1 MPVMAMKLVVYLTLH
16 DFVMATEKRI
26 DVVITLN
33 SDSSSARIEP
43 ESAPV
48 QLLKAANRALQQ
60 AGQHMEVKCH
70 SWCFVLKGT
79 GTRDLIWLKVV
90 SLERS

>member
-1 MPVMAMKLVVYLTLH
+1 MPVMAMNLVIFYLTLY
-16 DFVMATEKRI
+16 DFVVAAEKRI

-33 SDSSSARIEP
+33 SDSSAARIEP

-60 AGQHMEVKCH
+60 AGQHMEVNCH
-70 SWCFVLKGT
+70 SWCFALK
-79 GTRDLIWLKVV
+79 L
-90 SLERS
+90 